1 MPGTVGRGWGG
12 CGLKE
17 KRRDSA
23 AEDLGAMKYICEGEG
38 SVTQG
43 EGGGEV
49 VYAWLWGEDDVG
61 EGAES
66 MALAGRGQTVF
77 MRDAE

>member
-1 MPGTVGRGWGG
+1 MPETNGRGWAG

-17 KRRDSA
+17 KARDSA
-23 AEDLGAMKYICEGEG
+23 VEELGGMEYICEGEG

-43 EGGGEV
+43 EGAGEV

-66 MALAGRGQTVF
+66 MGLAGRGQTVF
-77 MRDAE
+77 MRDAD